1 MTKSR
6 AVRKHPETVPKTTP
20 LRAAFRP
27 SGRPPR
33 VLVTAGP
40 TQEPIDDVRFIG
52 NRSSGAMGIAL
63 ADEAAAQGAKCT
75 LLLGPTSLTPA
86 HSSIRVLR
94 FRTTAELQALLH
106 REFPH
111 CEYLVMA
118 AAVADYRP
126 IGRAKGKLPR
136 RGRRLVLELE
146 PTPDL
151 LVGLKPIRR
160 KGQLLLGFA
169 LEPERTMLAR
179 AAAKLTRKGL
189 DLIVANP
196 LETMESPRIRATVL
210 SAKGVVL
217 TQRSP
222 VAKRIFARKLIGT
235 MLSTHRAATLT

>member
-6 AVRKHPETVPKTTP
+6 AVRKHPETAPKTTP
-20 LRAAFRP
+20 VRRSFRE
-27 SGRPPR
+27 SDRPAR

-63 ADEAAAQGAKCT
+63 ADEAAARGTHCT
-75 LLLGPTSLTPA
+75 LLLGPTSLTPT
-86 HSSIRVLR
+86 HSSVRVLR
-94 FRTTAELQALLH
+94 FRTTAQLQALLH

-111 CEYLVMA
+111 CDILVMA

-126 IGRAKGKLPR
+126 IARSKGKLPR
-136 RGRRLVLELE
+136 RGRSLVLRLE

-151 LVGLKPIRR
+151 LAGLKPIRR
-160 KGQLLLGFA
+160 DGQLLVGFA
-169 LEPERTMLAR
+169 LEPERTMLSR
-179 AAAKLTRKGL
+179 AAAKLARKGL

-210 SAKGVVL
+210 SASGTVL
-217 TQRSP
+217 RQRSP
-222 VAKRIFARKLIGT
+222 VSKRIFARKLVG
-235 MLSTHRAATLT
+235 MLLRSPRAATLS